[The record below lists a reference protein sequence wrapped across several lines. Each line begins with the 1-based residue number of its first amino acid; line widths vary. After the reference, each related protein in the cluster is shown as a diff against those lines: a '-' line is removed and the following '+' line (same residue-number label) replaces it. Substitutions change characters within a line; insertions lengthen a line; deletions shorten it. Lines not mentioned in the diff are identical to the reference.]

1 MDIILLVGG
10 TILGIFILMGLGK
23 IFSLSF
29 KILVR
34 LVFNALAG
42 AITLL
47 VFNVIGGL
55 FGVSIVIT
63 FINALIAGI
72 FGIPGVLFLILL
84 QIV

>member
-1 MDIILLVGG
+1 MAKRQVKPIVAIVGRPNV
-10 TILGIFILMGLGK
+10 GK
-23 IFSLSF
+23 STL
-29 KILVR
+29 
-34 LVFNALAG
+34 FNALAG

-55 FGVSIVIT
+55 FGVSIAIT